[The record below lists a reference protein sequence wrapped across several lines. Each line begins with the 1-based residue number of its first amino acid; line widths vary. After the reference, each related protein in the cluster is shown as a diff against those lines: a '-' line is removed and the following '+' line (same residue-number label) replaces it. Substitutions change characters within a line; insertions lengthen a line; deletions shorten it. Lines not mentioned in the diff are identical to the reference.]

1 MKLRSD
7 YLFTNQGNELKK
19 FKRSRVMK
27 WLSSVFLVLAIL
39 CFLMVLGVYRLEK
52 LNAKPIEPSSF
63 SWINKVEIYALGAI
77 MSIVAAPLYPEV
89 SREHMMLY
97 TPFGEKPEII
107 NDDFFMGSLVV
118 KKAINQSINTGQ
130 SYRLAWPASDY
141 QFSFNN
147 EKLREA
153 RIALA
158 LNGGY
163 LRVESNKVFVKVKI
177 SYPQKSFAPLFAIPG
192 FGLIGV
198 EEGLFWVLQ
207 QEGWYHTGYVEWVAQ
222 IIS

>member
-1 MKLRSD
+1 MPLGYGHLLISHGV
-7 YLFTNQGNELKK
+7 QLKNPK
-19 FKRSRVMK
+19 SSIVRK
-27 WLSSVFLVLAIL
+27 WFRWVLWFLTVL
-39 CFLMVLGVYRLEK
+39 CFLMALGIYRLDK
-52 LNAKPIEPSSF
+52 LNAKPFEPSSF

-77 MSIVAAPLYPEV
+77 MAIVAAPLYPEV

-107 NDDFFMGSLVV
+107 NDDFFMGSLIV
-118 KKAINQSINTGQ
+118 KKAINQSLNTGQ
-130 SYRLAWPASDY
+130 PYRLAWPASDY
-141 QFSFNN
+141 QFSLNN

-163 LRVESNKVFVKVKI
+163 LRVENNKVIVKVKI
-177 SYPQKSFAPLFAIPG
+177 SYPQNSFAPLLAIPG
-192 FGLIGV
+192 FGLLGV
-198 EEGLFWVLQ
+198 AEGLFWVLQ

>member
-1 MKLRSD
+1 MKCKSFLQISYGVVVNNLERSKIR
-7 YLFTNQGNELKK
+7 GWLK
-19 FKRSRVMK
+19 R
-27 WLSSVFLVLAIL
+27 LFLVLTIL
-39 CFLMVLGVYRLEK
+39 CFLIALGIYRLEK

-77 MSIVAAPLYPEV
+77 MSIIAAPLYPEV

-177 SYPQKSFAPLFAIPG
+177 SYPQKSFAPLLAIPG

-207 QEGWYHTGYVEWVAQ
+207 QEGWYHTGYVEWVAEMPD
-222 IIS
+222 